1 MLFLKYKFIYFHWSL
16 ITFCEPLWVSLTVEK
31 LFISNLENSCFWTV
45 LLEKTLESPL
55 DCKEI
60 KPVNSKG
67 NQSWI
72 FIGRTDAEAEAP
84 ILWPPDGANSL
95 EKTVML
101 EKIEGRRRKGWQKI
115 SWLDGITNLMYMS
128 LSMLWGFVMGREACR
143 SAVYES
149 QRVGHDWMTE
159 LNWMYWP
166 FSVKGYLGFFIHCL
180 GLS

>member
-1 MLFLKYKFIYFHWSL
+1 MLFFKYKFIYFHWSL

-115 SWLDGITNLMYMS
+115 SWLDGITDSTDMS
-128 LSMLWGFVMGREACR
+128 LSMLGELVRKGKPGMLKSMG
-143 SAVYES
+143 S

-159 LNWMYWP
+159 LTDAEHIFQRHWCDN
-166 FSVKGYLGFFIHCL
+166 
-180 GLS
+180 